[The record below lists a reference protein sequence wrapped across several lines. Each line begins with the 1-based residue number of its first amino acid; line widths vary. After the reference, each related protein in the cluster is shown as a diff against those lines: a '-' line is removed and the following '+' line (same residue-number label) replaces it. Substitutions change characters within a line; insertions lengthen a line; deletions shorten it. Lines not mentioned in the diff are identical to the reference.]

1 MEKNKKYCPMFY
13 YVKYVLLKK
22 TVLWIEDIIVCHV
35 YDVVIPKKK
44 LRNIIVVY
52 KVIKIHF
59 NLLIFCLRYKAVQLS
74 KHIRCDGCYQIDGRL
89 LFMCAINGWIFI
101 ILSVLEL
108 FFLMNWFVLIVKTF
122 FFASL
127 SCWIIFFW
135 NITYRTRV

>member
-1 MEKNKKYCPMFY
+1 MSH
-13 YVKYVLLKK
+13 VLLCQICTLKEDRFMNRRHNSLPC
-22 TVLWIEDIIVCHV
+22 LWRRNTK
-35 YDVVIPKKK
+35 KKK